1 MQVRKSSSRA
11 AKGAQTGGPILLMCM
26 RHAKC
31 FTRLLYLG
39 NPEVILC
46 IFILALVLVWYLGPE
61 VLGLLRLG
69 KLPSFLE
76 VPLKALILVS
86 SICSQRKF
94 SASAGPLLA
103 KGQKLPKQCNR
114 LCFLLRPSLELGTV
128 PGCCSCLA
136 APQPGQT
143 GLLGFRQLEAV
154 PWHRAMHKATSIQ
167 TEDVLLLRE
176 RKVS

>member
-1 MQVRKSSSRA
+1 MQQKVPRQGWPHTVNVYEA
-11 AKGAQTGGPILLMCM
+11 C
-26 RHAKC
+26 KC
-31 FTRLLYLG
+31 FIRLLYLG
-39 NPEVILC
+39 NPEVILY
-46 IFILALVLVWYLGPE
+46 IFILALVLVWYVGPE

-86 SICSQRKF
+86 SICSQCKF

-114 LCFLLRPSLELGTV
+114 LCFLLGPSLELGTV

-143 GLLGFRQLEAV
+143 GLLGSRQLEAV